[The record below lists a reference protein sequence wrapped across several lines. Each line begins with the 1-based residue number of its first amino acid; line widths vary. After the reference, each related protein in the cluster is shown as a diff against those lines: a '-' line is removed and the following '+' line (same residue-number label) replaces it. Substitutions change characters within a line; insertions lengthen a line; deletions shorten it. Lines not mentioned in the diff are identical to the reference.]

1 MTKSPSRKVVTKKK
15 AQTASRK
22 ARHKVAAERAST
34 SSRVKA
40 PSVDEEV
47 RIVDEEVRIK
57 DPQVAPDAMSAP
69 STTASHFG
77 ATYVPVSL
85 RALAGESAPRQTD
98 DFHAQVPTSM
108 RALIERNVDE
118 ARALFQYSANAF
130 QAAFESWESSL
141 DAAGQGAVALNHK
154 IVDIADRNIRSSF
167 DLATRLLASK
177 NLSDALEVQTA
188 YWRRQFDELRMQAE
202 EVRVLLEKVKT
213 TVAEPIKEE
222 VAREIEESIK
232 RIRSIQP

>member
-1 MTKSPSRKVVTKKK
+1 
-15 AQTASRK
+15 
-22 ARHKVAAERAST
+22 
-34 SSRVKA
+34 
-40 PSVDEEV
+40 
-47 RIVDEEVRIK
+47 
-57 DPQVAPDAMSAP
+57 
-69 STTASHFG
+69 
-77 ATYVPVSL
+77 VPASL
-85 RALAGESAPRQTD
+85 RELVETTVSQTRSFYQQSAD
-98 DFHAQVPTSM
+98 
-108 RALIERNVDE
+108 
-118 ARALFQYSANAF
+118 AF
-130 QAAFESWESSL
+130 QEAFESWESSL
-141 DAAGQGAVALNHK
+141 DAAGQGAMALNHK

>member
-1 MTKSPSRKVVTKKK
+1 MTESPSRKVVTKKK

-69 STTASHFG
+69 STTVSHFG
-77 ATYVPVSL
+77 ATGVRVSMHGLAAKCAPQQIEDFRAEVPASL
-85 RALAGESAPRQTD
+85 RELVETTVSQTRSFYQQSAD
-98 DFHAQVPTSM
+98 
-108 RALIERNVDE
+108 
-118 ARALFQYSANAF
+118 AF
-130 QAAFESWESSL
+130 QEAFESWESSL

-154 IVDIADRNIRSSF
+154 IVDIADRNIRNSF

-177 NLSDALEVQTA
+177 NLADALEVQTA
-188 YWRRQFDELRMQAE
+188 YWRRQFGELRMQAE
-202 EVRVLLEKVKT
+202 EVRVLLERVT
-213 TVAEPIKEE
+213 ATVAEPIKEE
-222 VAREIEESIK
+222 VGRDIEESIR

>member
-1 MTKSPSRKVVTKKK
+1 MTKSPTRKVVTKKRKK

-22 ARHKVAAERAST
+22 AGHKVAAERVSAP
-34 SSRVKA
+34 SRIKA

-47 RIVDEEVRIK
+47 RVK

>member
-1 MTKSPSRKVVTKKK
+1 MTKSPSRKAVTKKK

-47 RIVDEEVRIK
+47 RIN
-57 DPQVAPDAMSAP
+57 DPQVTPDAMSAP
-69 STTASHFG
+69 STTVSHFG
-77 ATYVPVSL
+77 ATEVQVSMHGLAAKSAPQQIEDFRAEVPASL
-85 RALAGESAPRQTD
+85 RELVDTTVSQTRSFYQQSAD
-98 DFHAQVPTSM
+98 
-108 RALIERNVDE
+108 
-118 ARALFQYSANAF
+118 AF
-130 QAAFESWESSL
+130 QEAFESWESSL

-154 IVDIADRNIRSSF
+154 IVDIADRNIRNSF

-177 NLSDALEVQTA
+177 NLADALEVQTA
-188 YWRRQFDELRMQAE
+188 YWRRQFSELRMQAE
-202 EVRVLLEKVKT
+202 EVRVLLERVTT

-222 VAREIEESIK
+222 VARDIEESIR

>member
-1 MTKSPSRKVVTKKK
+1 MTKSPSRKVVTKKR
-15 AQTASRK
+15 AQTASGK
-22 ARHKVAAERAST
+22 NKVAAERAST

-47 RIVDEEVRIK
+47 RIK
-57 DPQVAPDAMSAP
+57 DPLVAPDAMSAP
-69 STTASHFG
+69 STTVNHFG
-77 ATYVPVSL
+77 ATEVQVSMHGLAAKSEPQQIEDFRAEVPASL
-85 RALAGESAPRQTD
+85 RELVETTVSQTRSFYQQSAD
-98 DFHAQVPTSM
+98 
-108 RALIERNVDE
+108 
-118 ARALFQYSANAF
+118 AF
-130 QAAFESWESSL
+130 QEAFESWESSL

-177 NLSDALEVQTA
+177 NLADALEVQTA
-188 YWRRQFDELRMQAE
+188 YWRRQFSELRMQAE
-202 EVRVLLEKVKT
+202 EVRALLEKVSI

-222 VAREIEESIK
+222 VARDIEESIK